1 MLKPILLLIAAAAF
15 LVQSAQVSGAAPPA
29 RQNSP
34 EVVPMDKEPHHHV
47 LFRNEF
53 IEVIHAT
60 IPPGESTLFHTHS
73 HDSVGFDL
81 AQSTSTEQFLGK
93 PEESPMTSQVGAV
106 WAWTTNG

>member
-15 LVQSAQVSGAAPPA
+15 LVQPAQVSGAAPPA
-29 RQNSP
+29 PQNSP

-73 HDSVGFDL
+73 HDRVGFDL
-81 AQSTSTEQFLGK
+81 ARARARSSSWV
-93 PEESPMTSQVGAV
+93 SPR
-106 WAWTTNG
+106 NHL